1 MMRRIGAMG
10 AVALGLLVACGAGKR
25 DAQVAE
31 GGKQPNQIAEG
42 DPEEQGDDGEWG
54 IIGDSDYPTTVQK
67 VVGMVNDPDIR
78 EATQR
83 RGLDVVNVAWEDSGR
98 AQGSSLGPNI
108 SDLTLQ
114 VRYRE
119 SERSQETTALMP
131 VIRFPNFTDRTGDVP
146 ANKFFVRAG
155 NHKNKKSLKTV
166 PLTEVLRDIKKFSSR
181 PWSIVGSGNL
191 LSKRDTHF
199 LVSAQA
205 VFLPIP
211 KKGKAEFNPVVF
223 NYQSA
228 PGSPAVLTILVTRQ
242 GTSMTVVENKPED
255 RSLSGWGQEL
265 YFNNEGLRAAFTAER
280 RTDVVKRIASQGG
293 PKTADDKS
301 ALARGA
307 DALFLI
313 QVPLKHR
320 DRGALGGPMENKGM
334 AADEEMAEGAAPA
347 PPMSAAAPG
356 SGGGM
361 SAPAKEKS
369 NVEQAVLG
377 HGKSRGPFEE
387 GANLRLERDDRFPI
401 RITVQFYKATSNGV
415 ADEKDLDGI
424 ASNIG
429 SVYEHASFVGSLV
442 VPQGDR
448 LRPTE
453 WQKIPNQWFPW

>member
-1 MMRRIGAMG
+1 MMRRIGAMSV
-10 AVALGLLVACGAGKR
+10 VALFSCVAACSAGRR
-25 DAQVAE
+25 DAEVAE

-42 DPEEQGDDGEWG
+42 DPEAQGDDSEWG

-67 VVGMVNDPDIR
+67 VVGMVNDPEIR
-78 EATQR
+78 EGATR
-83 RGLDVVNVAWEDSGR
+83 RGLDIVNVAWEDTGR

-114 VRYRE
+114 VRYRQ
-119 SERSQETTALMP
+119 SEQDAEQTALMP
-131 VIRFPNFTDRTGDVP
+131 VIRFPNFLDRTGDVP
-146 ANKFFVRAG
+146 ASKFFVRAG
-155 NHKNKKSLKTV
+155 NHKNKKALTTV
-166 PLTEVLRDIKKFSSR
+166 KLTDVLRDIKKYSSR
-181 PWSIVGSGNL
+181 PWTIQGSGNL
-191 LSKRDTHF
+191 LAARDTHF

-242 GTSMTVVENKPED
+242 GTSMTVIENKPED
-255 RSLSGWGQEL
+255 RSLSSWGQEL

-280 RTDVVKRIASQGG
+280 RTDVVKRIAAQGG

-301 ALARGA
+301 ALAKGA
-307 DALFLI
+307 DAIFLI

-320 DRGALGGPMENKGM
+320 DRGRLGGPMQEKAM
-334 AADEEMAEGAAPA
+334 AAEDAEGAAPA

-361 SAPAKEKS
+361 AAAKPKS
-369 NVEQAVLG
+369 DVEQAVVG
-377 HGKSRGPFEE
+377 HGKNRGPFEE
-387 GANLRLERDDRFPI
+387 GANLKLERDDRFPI

-424 ASNIG
+424 AANIG
-429 SVYEHASFVGSLV
+429 GVLEHASFVGSLV
-442 VPQGDR
+442 VPAGDR

>member
-10 AVALGLLVACGAGKR
+10 AVALGLLVACGAGRR

-42 DPEEQGDDGEWG
+42 DPSEQGEDGEWG

-67 VVGMVNDPDIR
+67 VVGMVNDPEIR
-78 EATQR
+78 QATQR
-83 RGLDVVNVAWEDSGR
+83 RGLDVINVAWEDTGR

-114 VRYRE
+114 VRYRQ
-119 SERSQETTALMP
+119 SERDQETTALMP
-131 VIRFPNFTDRTGDVP
+131 VIRFPNFTDRTGDIP

-155 NHKNKKSLKTV
+155 NHKNKKGLKTV
-166 PLTEVLRDIKKFSSR
+166 LLTDVLRDIKKFSSR

-191 LSKRDTHF
+191 LAPRDTHF

-280 RTDVVKRIASQGG
+280 RTDVVKRIAAQGG

-320 DRGALGGPMENKGM
+320 DRGALGGPMDKKAEMEDSM
-334 AADEEMAEGAAPA
+334 ASEGAASPA
-347 PPMSAAAPG
+347 PPSAAPG
-356 SGGGM
+356 SSGGGM
-361 SAPAKEKS
+361 AAAKEKS

-415 ADEKDLDGI
+415 ADDKDLDAI